1 MDNVI
6 KFPKSNS
13 NTKFIPLD
21 ESEVDDRMSFL
32 KHYHINETLANVIPQ
47 LFTQLEA
54 AAFDFGIEED
64 QEDAYIKDGAFIV
77 EAVRALLCK
86 YHGMEHPFTELANSV
101 FTDEGAEIGTLRV
114 VDSIDLKF
122 RNPEKGNS

>member
-1 MDNVI
+1 
-6 KFPKSNS
+6 
-13 NTKFIPLD
+13 
-21 ESEVDDRMSFL
+21 MSFL

-54 AAFDFGIEED
+54 AAFDFGIDED
-64 QEDAYIKDGAFIV
+64 AEDAYIKDGAFIV

-86 YHGMEHPFTELANSV
+86 YHRMEHPFTVLAQNV

-114 VDSIDLKF
+114 VDAIDLKF
-122 RNPEKGNS
+122 KNPEKGNS